1 MPQKVRNYLGHFYE
15 KKRRYAFKNN
25 VSQMDVFPSISRFQD
40 LILQSGTAFIKLK
53 MKMAYN
59 NE

>member
-1 MPQKVRNYLGHFYE
+1 
-15 KKRRYAFKNN
+15 
-25 VSQMDVFPSISRFQD
+25 MDVFPSISRFQD
-40 LILQSGTAFIKLK
+40 LMLQRGIVFIKLK